1 MTPRGLASYSD
12 LAAEAAAAV
21 CRREEQYPAL
31 IDAGKIS
38 PEQAARE
45 IRVWRSIASDWHWV
59 VSLERRDA
67 EPATLEEKIAALEE
81 SCRRAERPLRKAFAA
96 ADSSVRTAWQ
106 REMPIAL
113 IADRYGEA
121 AAPFL
126 TEWDRYWRFADL
138 LTWYHRDLPD
148 SGRYGI
154 AHFVERHIQTARQMS
169 AAA

>member
-1 MTPRGLASYSD
+1 MNGLTSY
-12 LAAEAAAAV
+12 LALADEAAAAV
-21 CRREEQYPAL
+21 KRREAQFPEL
-31 IDAGKIS
+31 IVAGKIS
-38 PEQAARE
+38 GEQATQE
-45 IRVWRSIASDWHWV
+45 IRVWRSIASDWLWV

-67 EPATLEEKIAALEE
+67 EPATLEEKVAALEE
-81 SCRRAERPLRKAFAA
+81 SCRRAERALRKAFAA
-96 ADSSVRTAWQ
+96 ADSSVRTAWE

-138 LTWYHRDLPD
+138 LTWYRRDLPD

-154 AHFVERHIQTARQMS
+154 AHFVERHIQAARQMR

>member
-1 MTPRGLASYSD
+1 MGGLIEFTA
-12 LAAEAAAAV
+12 LAQEAADAV
-21 CRREEQYPAL
+21 GRRERQYPAL

-67 EPATLEEKIAALEE
+67 EPATMEEKTAALEE
-81 SCRRAERPLRKAFAA
+81 SCRRAERALRKAFAA
-96 ADSSVRTAWQ
+96 ADRSVRAAWQ

-113 IADRYGEA
+113 IAERYGEA

-138 LTWYHRDLPD
+138 LSWYRRDLPD

-154 AHFVERHIQTARQMS
+154 AHFVERHIQTARQMR